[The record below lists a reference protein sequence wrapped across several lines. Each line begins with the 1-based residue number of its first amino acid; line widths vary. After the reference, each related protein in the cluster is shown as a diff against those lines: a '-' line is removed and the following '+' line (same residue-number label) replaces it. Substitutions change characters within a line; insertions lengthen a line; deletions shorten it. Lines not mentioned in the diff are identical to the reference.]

1 MARTT
6 GFPAA
11 HAARRIADGT
21 IQDTGVRFPEQV
33 FAGAMGGELLR
44 VLEARGMSIA
54 HDESS

>member
-1 MARTT
+1 
-6 GFPAA
+6 
-11 HAARRIADGT
+11 
-21 IQDTGVRFPEQV
+21 V